1 MKRMS
6 YRVTGRVQ
14 GVGFRA
20 YAVRLA
26 RECGVVGWVRNDAD
40 GSLLAEAMGTDAAL
54 MSFAAGLRMG
64 PAEARVERL
73 DASVLDDVEA
83 SPRTDFAVED

>member
-20 YAVRLA
+20 Y
-26 RECGVVGWVRNDAD
+26 
-40 GSLLAEAMGTDAAL
+40 
-54 MSFAAGLRMG
+54 
-64 PAEARVERL
+64 EARVERL
-73 DASVLDDVEA
+73 DAAVLDDVA
-83 SPRTDFAVED
+83 GNPRTDFAVED